1 VTTTLRLYSENLW
14 MSPYVFSSHV
24 ALQEKE
30 LKFEVVE
37 LSLMDGEQSS
47 SDYAGRSLTA
57 RVPCLVHDDFSL
69 AESSAI
75 AEYLEESFGAPKHR
89 SLLPQSVRDR
99 ARARQ
104 FMAWLR
110 SDLSALREERSTVT
124 MFYRF
129 ELPPLSKR
137 AERDAQK
144 LLRVADSA
152 IPADAG
158 SLFGDWTLV
167 DSELAF
173 MVHRLLLNGYPL
185 PERVRRYAE
194 REWKRPSVRAF
205 VEHARPESVPDAY
218 WAYSGIPKPE
228 PKRV

>member
-1 VTTTLRLYSENLW
+1 MTTTLRLYAENLW

-24 ALQEKE
+24 ALEEKGLAFDIME
-30 LKFEVVE
+30 I
-37 LSLMDGEQSS
+37 SLMDGEQSS
-47 SDYAGRSLTA
+47 SEYASRSLTA
-57 RVPCLVHDDFSL
+57 RVPCLEHDGFSL
-69 AESSAI
+69 SESSAI
-75 AEYLEESFGAPKHR
+75 AEYLEENFGPPTHQRLFPK
-89 SLLPQSVRDR
+89 SVRDR

-104 FMAWLR
+104 SMAWLR

-144 LLRVADSA
+144 LIRVAEASIPEDS
-152 IPADAG
+152 G
-158 SLFGDWTLV
+158 CLFGEWSLV

-173 MVHRLLLNGYPL
+173 MLHRLLLNGHAL

-194 REWKRPSVRAF
+194 REWQRPSVRAF
-205 VEHARPESVPDAY
+205 VEHARPEEVPDAY
-218 WAYSGIPKPE
+218 WTYAGISKPTPK
-228 PKRV
+228 KG